1 MDFTNIL
8 NKLYKQEWANI
19 KEDLYSVVT
28 FANNYNDV
36 LVKNLLK
43 VFLGKIL
50 QEEGNLSKALDIFNE
65 QVAVFAKE
73 KIALGALLCWYYIA
87 KLTLVTEGS
96 DNGSL
101 ILRKRRWM
109 WPRIQRFPTTILWC
123 CTKSLLLRFS

>member
-1 MDFTNIL
+1 M

-65 QVAVFAKE
+65 QVAVLQKKNCTGCF
-73 KIALGALLCWYYIA
+73 ALLVLHCKAYA
-87 KLTLVTEGS
+87 C
-96 DNGSL
+96 D
-101 ILRKRRWM
+101 RRVG
-109 WPRIQRFPTTILWC
+109 QGA
-123 CTKSLLLRFS
+123 